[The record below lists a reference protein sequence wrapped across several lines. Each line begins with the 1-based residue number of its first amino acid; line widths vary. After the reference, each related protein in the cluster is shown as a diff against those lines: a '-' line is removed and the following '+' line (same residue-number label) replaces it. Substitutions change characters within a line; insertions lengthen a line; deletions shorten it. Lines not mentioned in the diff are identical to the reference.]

1 MARNEHSAINV
12 CHGYI
17 QAQRQYWLKDRSGRG
32 VLQYAQRLMSTP
44 GRKDGLYWETK
55 PGAEPSPLSCL
66 VAKAGLEMRRPKG
79 KTADDPNSPAP
90 CYSFK
95 AKLAGEPTPSRHIRR
110 QLAIAVAAFSMLI
123 IGGSSADELPLPST
137 RPFRMG
143 FTLWPA
149 DLSVDGIRTSQSFA
163 YSHGDMI
170 SVMFIGGIPWPE
182 AFEGKPFSK
191 DVQSNLNYR
200 PPSGSKLF
208 LSISPLN
215 RDRSDIAPYWGGE
228 KTTCRFP
235 SHGIGGP

>member
-1 MARNEHSAINV
+1 M
-12 CHGYI
+12 
-17 QAQRQYWLKDRSGRG
+17 
-32 VLQYAQRLMSTP
+32 
-44 GRKDGLYWETK
+44 
-55 PGAEPSPLSCL
+55 
-66 VAKAGLEMRRPKG
+66 
-79 KTADDPNSPAP
+79 
-90 CYSFK
+90 
-95 AKLAGEPTPSRHIRR
+95 HIRR